1 MIGQYLSN
9 KNEKTTVSILQN
21 ILKLNK
27 TQGPSTMR
35 TKQITVLKADLPYPN
50 DVAVSS
56 DRMHVVV
63 AHMVPC
69 QAFRYWLKGPK
80 TGQYEVLVDMPGYPA
95 GQWPGLVGKNFQ
107 NFPSHRI
114 FSRMHGALN
123 INKNKN

>member
-1 MIGQYLSN
+1 
-9 KNEKTTVSILQN
+9 
-21 ILKLNK
+21 
-27 TQGPSTMR
+27 MR

-80 TGQYEVLVDMPGYPA
+80 TGQYEVLVDMSGYPA
-95 GQWPGLVGKNFQ
+95 GQCEAERRGWCFKWIPTIL
-107 NFPSHRI
+107 
-114 FSRMHGALN
+114 L
-123 INKNKN
+123 